1 MKNIDKNYIEK
12 GRIEL
17 RRKKIARNKMIRI
30 AKVTIAGVIVG
41 AVAVNIGSNM
51 VEHYKWAKENPR
63 ANKWL
68 IETKIEYATKK
79 DRELAEKAIAE
90 KVEAEK
96 KREEILNKYSEIV
109 SEQ

>member
-1 MKNIDKNYIEK
+1 MKKIDKNYIEK
-12 GRIEL
+12 RRVEL
-17 RRKKIARNKMIRI
+17 RRKKIARQKIARI
-30 AKVTIAGVIVG
+30 IQTAVAGIVAG
-41 AVAVNIGSNM
+41 AVVISIGSNA

-63 ANKWL
+63 ANIWL
-68 IETKIEYATKK
+68 TETKVEYATRK
-79 DRELAEKAIAE
+79 DRELAEKIIAE